1 MDPALELLDVAQKD
15 WGEKRMIAKLETE
28 GGCKILRVSGRIDF
42 ESALDF
48 EQQINSMIQ
57 QEDDCFIIELAEVE
71 LLSSAG
77 LRVLLST
84 AKRVSHRDASLGLA
98 APSQVVSQVFEISH
112 FNLLFKIFPSVA
124 EAIATLKGPSHAAK
138 PASPQVSTGTSANAQ
153 KALASTSESHPESGA
168 DSQVSQDRSGG
179 EATPPVSA
187 PAPFSSVSQSRPS
200 KADPIAPA
208 GKQERLSA
216 KPPSEPTSPS
226 PMQASEPSS
235 SGRQASVPPQL
246 SIAEAAPSIVS
257 GLPPVL
263 PSVPAPRVS
272 PLQGAAETV
281 LPSEQPPPFSQIRV
295 TPPRAAETI
304 PPVARPSKTPPPP
317 LEVAKSKP
325 SQSPPFERRAS
336 EPPPLPGA
344 ETAVPIAR
352 PPQSPS
358 VARPSGP
365 PPRVEASYP
374 AQLEIRA
381 EGNSYPCKDGDVIG
395 GAGHL
400 GKAYFAQI
408 PGLAP
413 RHLLIGKLDGRWFIF
428 TPQTV
433 QHPFL
438 FDGHSLVAGERKF
451 LQYAE
456 HQMEF
461 NGHVFGL
468 RLKPEPRKQGFFGRI
483 FGKK

>member
-15 WGEKRMIAKLETE
+15 WTEKRMIAKLETE
-28 GGCKILRVSGRIDF
+28 SGCKILRVSGRIDF

-57 QEDDCFIIELAEVE
+57 QEGDCFIIELAEVE

-124 EAIATLKGPSHAAK
+124 EAIAALKSPSHAAE
-138 PASPQVSTGTSANAQ
+138 PASAQVLAGKSANAH
-153 KALASTSESHPESGA
+153 KAPASTSESRPVAEVK
-168 DSQVSQDRSGG
+168 SQVSQHRSGQ
-179 EATPPVSA
+179 EATPLVSV
-187 PAPFSSVSQSRPS
+187 PTPFSSVPQSRPS
-200 KADPIAPA
+200 KPDPIA
-208 GKQERLSA
+208 Q
-216 KPPSEPTSPS
+216 
-226 PMQASEPSS
+226 
-235 SGRQASVPPQL
+235 V
-246 SIAEAAPSIVS
+246 SIAEAAPPIGSRP
-257 GLPPVL
+257 PPVL
-263 PSVPAPRVS
+263 PSVPTSQVS
-272 PLQGAAETV
+272 PPQEPAETV
-281 LPSEQPPPFSQIRV
+281 LPSGQPPAVSQIRA
-295 TPPRAAETI
+295 TPPQAGETA
-304 PPVARPSKTPPPP
+304 PPVARPPKTPPP
-317 LEVAKSKP
+317 LEFAKP
-325 SQSPPFERRAS
+325 RLSQSPPFERGIS
-336 EPPPLPGA
+336 EPPSLPGA
-344 ETAVPIAR
+344 ETAIPIAR
-352 PPQSPS
+352 PPQPPS

-374 AQLEIRA
+374 AQLEVRA

-428 TPQTV
+428 TPQNV

-468 RLKPEPRKQGFFGRI
+468 RLKPEPRKQGFFARI